1 MGAQPPPILRTTVLW
16 IGMKK
21 SKIGNVLDCAR
32 PPSLVVAAPPLGNR
46 NCPGRVQVVS
56 WTRPGH
62 VLAFVVVVADIF
74 GNLPTN
80 LPVVVV

>member
-1 MGAQPPPILRTTVLW
+1 MEI
-16 IGMKK
+16 
-21 SKIGNVLDCAR
+21 VLDCAQ